1 MLPKKYKQR
10 YEALLDEN
18 TMLSK
23 DATGFSEMVKDL
35 NRETRLFSD
44 ELLAQ
49 EQYYSSLIS
58 GSGIDPCLVE
68 PLEEQLLEL
77 VVELS
82 ELAKTLRDC
91 INAASSV
98 VCRITDNFSSVI
110 EDGRRLEKRSMKSK
124 ERDELLTKFE
134 REFRRLKMQYY
145 RSKLD
150 IMQKQEEL
158 GRLKLIGML
167 GVN

>member
-1 MLPKKYKQR
+1 MLPRKYKQR
-10 YEALLDEN
+10 YDALLDEN
-18 TMLSK
+18 TMLSR
-23 DATGFSEMVKDL
+23 DATGFSEMVKGL
-35 NRETRLFSD
+35 NKETRLFSD

-49 EQYYSSLIS
+49 EQYYSSLINS
-58 GSGIDPCLVE
+58 TGLDPGLVE
-68 PLEEQLLEL
+68 PHEEQLLE
-77 VVELS
+77 VVMELS
-82 ELAKTLRDC
+82 ELAKTLREC

-98 VCRITDNFSSVI
+98 VCRITDNFSAVL
-110 EDGRRLEKRSMKSK
+110 EDGRRLEKRSMKSR
-124 ERDELLTKFE
+124 ERDELLTRLEKDFH
-134 REFRRLKMQYY
+134 RLKMQYF